1 MKLETGAIKLK
12 VYSFLIDDSRQH
24 KKAKDVNKNVAA
36 RVSLSK
42 YKDIL
47 LNSKCLK
54 HSINIIQS
62 QNHKEK
68 TIQNQQNQN
77 QQNLFIMF

>member
-1 MKLETGAIKLK
+1 M
-12 VYSFLIDDSRQH
+12 
-24 KKAKDVNKNVAA
+24 NKNAAA

>member
-1 MKLETGAIKLK
+1 MKLETSAIKLK
-12 VYSFLIDDSRQH
+12 VYSFLVDDSRQH
-24 KKAKDVNKNVAA
+24 KKAKDVNKNAAA
-36 RVSLSK
+36 RVNLSK

-62 QNHKEK
+62 QNYKEK